1 MRPMQDQTWEKLT
14 DDGGVR
20 WLKYSFGPG
29 TATALAVRLDDGK
42 WLVVSPPR
50 DPSAAVLDG
59 LGGDVSALLSPNGFH
74 YMGQAPWRARFPQA
88 KSYAAKD
95 SLERLGKKSSDVP
108 YEPVEALKEKLPSRI
123 AILRPEGMKVSDLMV
138 RATSG
143 GGTVWYTGDL
153 ISNLQKGDVSW
164 AVGVLFSLLGGGQG
178 YRYNGVPAMVYMK
191 HRAAWARS
199 VSAAMEQA
207 PPTAILP
214 AHGAP
219 FTDDPARR
227 TKEILAAAA
236 M

>member
-1 MRPMQDQTWEKLT
+1 MQEPTWEKLT

-29 TATALAVRLDDGK
+29 KATTLAARLDDGA

-59 LGGDVSALLSPNGFH
+59 LGGDVSALLAPNGYH
-74 YMGQAPWRARFPQA
+74 YMGQAAWRARFPQA

-95 SLERLGKKSSDVP
+95 SLERLAKRSPDIP
-108 YEPVEALKEKLPSRI
+108 YEPLEALRGKLPSRI
-123 AILRPEGMKVSDLMV
+123 EVLRPEGMKVSDLMV

-143 GGTVWYTGDL
+143 ASTVWYTGDL
-153 ISNLQKGDVSW
+153 ISNLQKGDISW
-164 AVGVLFSLLGGGQG
+164 AVGLLFSLLGGGSG

-191 HRAAWARS
+191 DRAAWARS
-199 VSAAMEQA
+199 VHAAMEKA

-214 AHGAP
+214 GHGAP
-219 FTDDPARR
+219 FRDDPAAR
-227 TKEILAAAA
+227 TKDILAVL
-236 M
+236 